1 MPSVDLNSDLG
12 EGFGTYRC
20 GDDEA
25 MLAIVT
31 SANVACGL
39 HAGDPE
45 VMARTFA
52 IARKRGV
59 AVGAHPGFPDIW
71 GFGRRRLPFSNGE
84 IERLVAYQ
92 IGAAT
97 ALATY
102 AGHRITYVKTH
113 GALGNIAC
121 EERDVADAVAR
132 AVRAVD
138 PNLSVLAIALTE
150 MAAAAEAAG
159 LEMHQEIYADRGYT
173 DTGQLIP
180 RGQPG
185 AMIEGAEEAADRVL
199 AMVQA
204 GAVITA
210 SGKHLPTPIRSICV
224 HGDSAHAVATASL
237 VRAAIGAGR
246 GYAETVQASC
256 CMTAQADPALALSEP
271 RFLDA
276 GEAALVVQF
285 GETVD
290 PALND
295 RVLALDA
302 ALRAE
307 PPAGTREFVPTYRS
321 LMIHYDPLQIDR
333 DTLVAIVR
341 KMMATVAEWRGDGTH
356 VDLALLLRSGPGRG
370 YRRSRETSAAH
381 SR

>member
-20 GDDEA
+20 GDDDA

-31 SANVACGL
+31 SANVACGM

-52 IARKRGV
+52 VARKRGV

-97 ALATY
+97 ALA
-102 AGHRITYVKTH
+102 
-113 GALGNIAC
+113 
-121 EERDVADAVAR
+121 
-132 AVRAVD
+132 VD
-138 PNLSVLAIALTE
+138 PGLALLAIALTE
-150 MAAAAEAAG
+150 MAAAGEAAG
-159 LEMHQEIYADRGYT
+159 LEIHQEIYADRGYT
-173 DTGQLIP
+173 ETGQLIP

-224 HGDSAHAVATASL
+224 HGDSAHAVATASR
-237 VRAAIGAGR
+237 VRQRLEQAG
-246 GYAETVQASC
+246 V
-256 CMTAQADPALALSEP
+256 
-271 RFLDA
+271 
-276 GEAALVVQF
+276 
-285 GETVD
+285 
-290 PALND
+290 
-295 RVLALDA
+295 
-302 ALRAE
+302 
-307 PPAGTREFVPTYRS
+307 
-321 LMIHYDPLQIDR
+321 
-333 DTLVAIVR
+333 TLKSFKPVAV
-341 KMMATVAEWRGDGTH
+341 
-356 VDLALLLRSGPGRG
+356 
-370 YRRSRETSAAH
+370 
-381 SR
+381 